1 MSKHKTREQT
11 IFLMRNR
18 RPNPQPQQPAAQPQP
33 GSGAPRST
41 KKGFIEMQG
50 EVTEMLPNAMFRVTL
65 DSGHEILGILAGK
78 MRMHKIKVLPGD
90 RITVEMT
97 PYDLTK
103 GRIIYRH

>member
-1 MSKHKTREQT
+1 MQ
-11 IFLMRNR
+11 NR
-18 RPNPQPQQPAAQPQP
+18 RPHPQPPRPQVQPLP
-33 GSGAPRST
+33 GSGAPRAT

-90 RITVEMT
+90 RVTVEMT
-97 PYDLTK
+97 PYDLSK
-103 GRIIYRH
+103 GRITYRF